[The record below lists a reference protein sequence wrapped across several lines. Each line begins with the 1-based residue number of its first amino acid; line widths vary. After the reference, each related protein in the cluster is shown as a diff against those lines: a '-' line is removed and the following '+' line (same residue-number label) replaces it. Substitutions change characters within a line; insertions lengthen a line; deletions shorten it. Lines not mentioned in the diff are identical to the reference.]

1 MKKESLVIHRDTP
14 LENIYV
20 QPLTTEK
27 INELGEAIR
36 DSNSITL
43 RYQITKE
50 EFEEL
55 IK

>member
-20 QPLTTEK
+20 QHVEGLEDG
-27 INELGEAIR
+27 N
-36 DSNSITL
+36 NSITL
-43 RYQITKE
+43 GYQITKE